1 MKINIHHTA
10 LYVHDLE
17 KAKDFFVRY
26 LSAQANDG
34 YHNPNTGL
42 RTYFLTFGDDT
53 RLEIMNRPGLEAQNP
68 APLRTGYIHLA
79 FSLGSREAVDN
90 LTRTLQ
96 ADGFPVVSG
105 PRTTGDGYYESCIA
119 GPEENL
125 IELIA

>member
-42 RTYFLTFGDDT
+42 RTYFLTFGDGT
-53 RLEIMNRPGLEAQNP
+53 RLEIMNRPSLEEQNP
-68 APLRTGYIHLA
+68 APFAHGLYPPGLFI
-79 FSLGSREAVDN
+79 GKPESR
-90 LTRTLQ
+90 
-96 ADGFPVVSG
+96 
-105 PRTTGDGYYESCIA
+105 
-119 GPEENL
+119 
-125 IELIA
+125 